1 MELIYGI
8 HAVGSVDSGKADII
22 DIVTAFER
30 TFHIDLGDVYHTFIA
45 MRKEASTISNLII
58 ICPYTFVKPSSDIIF
73 SDTSL
78 SNSFLSGVSM
88 SISSLNNVL
97 QV

>member
-1 MELIYGI
+1 E
-8 HAVGSVDSGKADII
+8 
-22 DIVTAFER
+22 ER
-30 TFHIDLGDVYHTFIA
+30 LFKDRLPYFTFIA